1 MWATHSTLEL
11 VLNPHLH
18 IIRTR
23 RKERIIN
30 EKDLRK
36 HDTENDIKELT
47 ECLNETERKSRE
59 NEQKNVNSC
68 KCIDNIHNR
77 SLRRFSIFNKTNFL
91 ALISNTFIRF
101 E

>member
-1 MWATHSTLEL
+1 M
-11 VLNPHLH
+11 
-18 IIRTR
+18 
-23 RKERIIN
+23 K
-30 EKDLRK
+30 KDLRK

-77 SLRRFSIFNKTNFL
+77 SLRRFSIFNKTNFV
-91 ALISNTFIRF
+91 ALNRLPLLDSNKNVDY
-101 E
+101 